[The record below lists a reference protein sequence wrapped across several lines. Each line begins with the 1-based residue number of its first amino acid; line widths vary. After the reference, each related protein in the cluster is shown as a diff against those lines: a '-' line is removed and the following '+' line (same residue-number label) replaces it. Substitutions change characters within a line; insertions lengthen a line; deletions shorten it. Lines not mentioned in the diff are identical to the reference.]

1 MLIETKTRTLFKML
15 KMALLNCS
23 INEKCCW
30 MQLELTDALRLVNI
44 HFIAYPKAKGNVEP
58 QHIILY
64 LIFLILLTK
73 KEQH

>member
-30 MQLELTDALRLVNI
+30 VQLELTDALRLINI
-44 HFIAYPKAKGNVEP
+44 HFIAYPKAKGNR
-58 QHIILY
+58 I
-64 LIFLILLTK
+64 
-73 KEQH
+73 